1 MEIPYSE
8 RQSFTIRKNAFL
20 DRLDELAVLAAI
32 LDAGTLAAAARRLR
46 RSPPMV
52 SRMLAAL
59 EARVGARL
67 IERTTRRQ
75 SPTAAGR
82 ALAEQARRMLAE
94 YEAAIGQVRARETA
108 LTGTLRLT
116 APLLFGRRHVTSVV
130 TDFLAEHPGLR
141 VELMLNDRNV
151 DLLEDGIDVAV
162 RIGRLADSTLVRRQ
176 VGHVRRLTIASPDYL
191 VRRGKPLRP
200 AELARHDVVFVPGRD
215 RLMEWRF
222 RGATVHLAPR
232 LSVNENDAM
241 LNAARAGHGI
251 GRALSYQVADDIAAG
266 RLIRILSEHE
276 PPPLP
281 VQLVI
286 PSAQHVPPRVR
297 AFLDHAA
304 APLSRICAM
313 VESQIVKQ
321 PARRR

>member
-1 MEIPYSE
+1 M
-8 RQSFTIRKNAFL
+8 
-20 DRLDELAVLAAI
+20 DRLDELAVLAAV

-67 IERTTRRQ
+67 VERTTRRQ

-82 ALAEQARRMLAE
+82 ALAEQARRVLAE
-94 YEAAIGQVRARETA
+94 YEAAIGQARARETA
-108 LTGTLRLT
+108 LGGTLRIS
-116 APLLFGRRHVTSVV
+116 APLLFGRRHVTPLVSA
-130 TDFLAEHPGLR
+130 FLAAHPGLR

-151 DLLEDGIDVAV
+151 DLLEDGIDVAL
-162 RIGRLADSTLVRRQ
+162 RIGLLDDSSLVRRQ
-176 VGHVRRLTIASPDYL
+176 VGVVRRVTVASPAYL
-191 VRRGKPLRP
+191 AGRGRP
-200 AELARHDVVFVPGRD
+200 QRPHDLAAHDVVLVPARD
-215 RLMEWRF
+215 GLMEWRYSAG
-222 RGATVHLAPR
+222 RTRRATAVRLAPR
-232 LSVNENDAM
+232 LVVNENDAM
-241 LNAARAGHGI
+241 LGAVRAGHGI

-266 RLIRILSEHE
+266 GLVRILIDHE

-304 APLSRICAM
+304 RPLTSVCDT
-313 VESQIVKQ
+313 VETQV
-321 PARRR
+321 ARRPTRRRRAPSTANIQS

>member
-1 MEIPYSE
+1 M
-8 RQSFTIRKNAFL
+8 
-20 DRLDELAVLAAI
+20 DRLDELAVLAAV

-52 SRMLAAL
+52 SRILAAL

-67 IERTTRRQ
+67 IERTTRRL

-82 ALAEQARRMLAE
+82 ALAEQARRVLAE
-94 YEAAIGQVRARETA
+94 YEAAIGQARARETA
-108 LTGTLRLT
+108 LGGTLRLT
-116 APLLFGRRHVTSVV
+116 APLLFGRRHVTPLVSA
-130 TDFLAEHPGLR
+130 FLAAHPGLR

-162 RIGRLADSTLVRRQ
+162 RIGPLDDSTLVRRQ
-176 VGHVRRLTIASPDYL
+176 VGVVRRVTVAGPAYL
-191 VRRGKPLRP
+191 ARRGRPLRP
-200 AELARHDVVFVPGRD
+200 RDLAAHDIVLVPGRD

-222 RGATVHLAPR
+222 HAGGANRATIVHLAPR
-232 LSVNENDAM
+232 LIVNENDAM
-241 LNAARAGHGI
+241 LSAVRAGHGI

-266 RLIRILSEHE
+266 GLVRILQDYE

-286 PSAQHVPPRVR
+286 PSAQHVPARVR
-297 AFLDHAA
+297 AFLDHAVR
-304 APLSRICAM
+304 PLTHACGI
-313 VESQIVKQ
+313 VESQIAKR
-321 PARRR
+321 ASRRR